1 MNGLPMTQE
10 TGWPSTACCV
20 ISWVTACGPD
30 FMKRSIHGSCSNGSV
45 VSKPSK
51 KESNLSLPIP
61 MGVGVFMV
69 RLSVVFCIIWAA
81 ASVVEQV
88 TKRPLKATSLV
99 SLRAGL
105 TWPWEGKE
113 MMRKWTNSSPIITQ
127 FVVFCLFLGF
137 IVDSIQAL
145 MECLFKVKSSR
156 YRESNDGKKGK

>member
-1 MNGLPMTQE
+1 MAHGMPISEATYTTQGMNGLPMTQE

-69 RLSVVFCIIWAA
+69 RFSGLLHHMGCGFSCGAGH
-81 ASVVEQV
+81 
-88 TKRPLKATSLV
+88 KKALESD
-99 SLRAGL
+99 
-105 TWPWEGKE
+105 E
-113 MMRKWTNSSPIITQ
+113 
-127 FVVFCLFLGF
+127 LG
-137 IVDSIQAL
+137 
-145 MECLFKVKSSR
+145 EP
-156 YRESNDGKKGK
+156 